1 MFIRP
6 CEGRVTSGFGWRPHP
21 ITGARQFHKGVDFA
35 KSGSVPIKAAAEGKV
50 IRIGPLGTYGNIV
63 ILRHSIDGKE
73 FETNYAH
80 LRDNSIKVKVN
91 QVVKQGQEIAL
102 MGNTGGSTGQHL
114 HFEIHVGRWATGQ
127 PNAVNPLL
135 YISDPTVLV
144 TQKKLN
150 TLGAKLKLDGLDGPS
165 TEKAIEAFQKKYNLS
180 VDGQAG
186 PKTQAALTKAIAAI
200 PKPKPAPKPV
210 PKSTKKVITIVG
222 VKQAA
227 FIVDTP
233 SSKGNPLATIDLGK
247 TIEIN
252 GSVPGWWEVKV
263 NGRLG
268 YVNEKFGRLV

>member
-1 MFIRP
+1 
-6 CEGRVTSGFGWRPHP
+6 
-21 ITGARQFHKGVDFA
+21 
-35 KSGSVPIKAAAEGKV
+35 
-50 IRIGPLGTYGNIV
+50 LGTYGNI
-63 ILRHSIDGKE
+63 IIIRHDIDGKE

-80 LRDNSIKVKVN
+80 LRNASTKVKVGDS
-91 QVVKQGQEIAL
+91 VKQGQEIAL

-135 YISDPTVLV
+135 YISDPTVLA

-186 PKTQAALTKAIAAI
+186 PKTQAALTKAIEALAKAK
-200 PKPKPAPKPV
+200 PVAKPAPKPAPKS
-210 PKSTKKVITIVG
+210 STKSITIVG

-227 FIVDTP
+227 FIVSTP
-233 SSKGNPLATIDLGK
+233 SAKGNPLATIDLGK

-252 GSVPGWWEVKV
+252 GSVPGWWEVKF

-268 YVNEKFGRLV
+268 YVNEKFGRLN